1 MSFRPVG
8 VGGSNGSAWRN
19 LWPRSIC
26 ACFLHAL
33 LERRN
38 LSSGS
43 ICGRFLHALLER
55 RDGSP
60 RSICENF
67 PNALVE
73 RGQVVPQSRG
83 LGAIGGVACLW
94 ESRDAYCM
102 QACFVRSTLFSL
114 DRASV
119 EILL

>member
-1 MSFRPVG
+1 MSFRLVG
-8 VGGSNGSAWRN
+8 IGGSNGSAWPN
-19 LWPRSIC
+19 LSPRSVC
-26 ACFLHAL
+26 GCFLHAL

-67 PNALVE
+67 SNVLVE

-83 LGAIGGVACLW
+83 LGAIGGVARLW
-94 ESRDAYCM
+94 ESRDVNCM

-114 DRASV
+114 DRSSV
-119 EILL
+119 EMLL